1 MRELIDDGV
10 TGFLVDIARHTGFR
24 SRLLAIGGRDGGCP
38 RVAVHAA
45 ARVMTQCQS
54 NELLVSRV
62 VTDLVARAGLKFSER
77 GSHELKGLPGRWE
90 LFAASE

>member
-24 SRLLAIGGRDGGCP
+24 SRLSAIGGRDGGCP

-45 ARVMTQCQS
+45 ARVMAQCQS

-62 VTDLVARAGLKFSER
+62 VTDLVAGQV
-77 GSHELKGLPGRWE
+77 
-90 LFAASE
+90 